1 MNSNFRHLLVG
12 LSLLVG
18 VAAPWAA
25 IAQAPINNVGSGSPG
40 DRLSQLETAVSSQG
54 QILYQIQQQLADNQ
68 RDIDMLRGQIQESE
82 YKLNQVIERQ
92 KDLYMQLDNA
102 GGGNSANSGD
112 APDTSSANTSSS
124 SNTPAAAANTG
135 GNEKDDYNAA
145 VKLAMES
152 KSKAQIDDAIG
163 ALQGFVKVYPKSGYQ
178 SNANYW
184 LGQLNY
190 NKGSKDD
197 AAFYFATVVK
207 QYPKSQKSSE
217 ALYKVGLI
225 MQDKGQKDK
234 AKAVYQQVLKQYPNS
249 AGSKLAEKK
258 LSAL

>member
-68 RDIDMLRGQIQESE
+68 RDIDMLRGQIRESE

-124 SNTPAAAANTG
+124 PEAPATAASSG

-163 ALQGFVKVYPKSGYQ
+163 ALQSFIKAYPKSGYQ